1 MTLSVVMGVGCCLAQ
16 DGSFA
21 ISIGFIFGGVPVKV
35 TWPLIAPAFF
45 AGCPSATVAD
55 VPTTKRAREETS
67 FLDIGAP
74 FLRV

>member
-1 MTLSVVMGVGCCLAQ
+1 
-16 DGSFA
+16 
-21 ISIGFIFGGVPVKV
+21 VPVKV

>member
-1 MTLSVVMGVGCCLAQ
+1 MGVGCCLAQ

-35 TWPLIAPAFF
+35 TWPLIDPAFL

-55 VPTTKRAREETS
+55 VPTVRSTKEETS